1 MARPIRIA
9 SALLAVLTVAALE
22 GSVAEAR
29 PRGRPD
35 RMARNWEEMNAE
47 ERQKAL
53 RNFQRYQSLPES
65 SRRRMDQSY
74 ESYKRLD
81 PRERDRV
88 QRNYQKY
95 RQMSPDQRRS
105 FEQKY
110 KRWKGDKKR

>member
-1 MARPIRIA
+1 MRIA
-9 SALLAVLTVAALE
+9 SVLLATLMVAVLAHGVD
-22 GSVAEAR
+22 EAR
-29 PRGRPD
+29 AQRHPERL
-35 RMARNWEEMNAE
+35 ARSWEEMSAA

-74 ESYKRLD
+74 ENYKRLD
-81 PRERDRV
+81 PRERERV

-95 RQMSPDQRRS
+95 RQMSPEQRRN

-110 KRWKGDKKR
+110 KRWKGGKQK